1 MCPDRGL
8 MMCLQAVVCSL
19 SSRFIGLIMSLTLRY
34 LTCQVLADGVSPDT
48 APAVHIVLLTSPK
61 KTTMKEMRKAV
72 AVTWYMPFWELK
84 ELLDCR
90 SKMYSAVPE
99 ATVEELYTY
108 YGGVARYVLEQPL
121 KNPNWMLSKLQEP
134 LISTIDA
141 SNVSQVLKGYLFEAV
156 MHAALATGGKFDVL
170 PLDPKTL
177 ERGKEEKLDIPECKQ
192 YNIFTDNEVHGMMST
207 KMDTYLRPKSSNFP
221 VIDALMEMRK
231 AVAVTWYMPF
241 WELKELLDCR
251 SKMYSAVPEATVEEL
266 YTYYGGVA
274 RYVLEQPLKN
284 PNWMLSK
291 LQEPLISTIDAS
303 NVSQVLKGYLFEAV
317 MHAALATG
325 GKFDVLPLDPKTLER
340 GKEEKLDI
348 PECKQYNIFTDN
360 EVHGMMSTKMDT
372 YLRPKSSN
380 FPVIDAL
387 MVLAM
392 YLFQMTV
399 SAMKEINADDLE
411 DVFKRLGI
419 SAPGQEGRQPSLY
432 FVVDPSIYN
441 KFKQLLTWRVDWISG
456 SVVLAVL
463 V

>member
-121 KNPNWMLSKLQEP
+121 KNPNWMLSKLQKP
-134 LISTIDA
+134 LISA
-141 SNVSQVLKGYLFEAV
+141 
-156 MHAALATGGKFDVL
+156 
-170 PLDPKTL
+170 
-177 ERGKEEKLDIPECKQ
+177 
-192 YNIFTDNEVHGMMST
+192 
-207 KMDTYLRPKSSNFP
+207 
-221 VIDALMEMRK
+221 
-231 AVAVTWYMPF
+231 
-241 WELKELLDCR
+241 
-251 SKMYSAVPEATVEEL
+251 
-266 YTYYGGVA
+266 
-274 RYVLEQPLKN
+274 
-284 PNWMLSK
+284 
-291 LQEPLISTIDAS
+291 IDAS

-387 MVLAM
+387 MVPAM
-392 YLFQMTV
+392 YLFQMTE

-441 KFKQLLTWRVDWISG
+441 KFKVRAGTKKRKACEEREAAWPPDPKKHERSANTRLYILRGCSSCSPGG
-456 SVVLAVL
+456 STG
-463 V
+463 